1 VTIGGGVTV
10 TRSVADP
17 AGRDAADRWTSA
29 TVQQSGRAAK
39 AVGRSFDAAGRLTA
53 QSGIG
58 LTAAGSYGY
67 DPVSG
72 RKTGQ
77 SLPLALG
84 GAINDS
90 YAYYAGGRLAAAT
103 TNGSTARTTFDE
115 VGNLVGEE
123 IADVSSTV
131 YGYDAANRLTSTAT
145 TAAVDGAAPE
155 ITYYGWDAANAWR
168 TCQGPDPDPTQA
180 NSPVDFSY
188 NAQGRMASYANADA
202 ATTASYA
209 YDASGRRTKSVVTV
223 GGTQTTTSYDYD
235 GLTLLSLSATQGATT
250 WRIDYLYDEEGA
262 LYGGVYRSPA
272 ASASPTHFTAVTD
285 DHGDVLE
292 LCDAD
297 GAAFAAYRY
306 DAWGLPQGEGN
317 CATGIWTQGTS
328 LITSTLAGQIAAR
341 QVLRYASYA
350 YDAESGLYY
359 CSARYYDPATR
370 QWTSGDPVKADGEE
384 SAWQYCAGEPVNHA
398 DPSGLKPKYRRWGY
412 LEFRLIHSDKGNGPL
427 KKNSPY
433 YVWNHYYGRLT
444 AVTVTHKP
452 TGGTPLRKRRHFPAV
467 SGNNKPQSDDVIDTG
482 PIPGKGSL
490 AGNKGRYP
498 FGFEAGGAYVG
509 FTWNYDTPYSPG
521 DGNSILGTPATTKHD
536 GISGF
541 TEEWVVVRTPKP
553 LRAASD
559 SATAAS

>member
-1 VTIGGGVTV
+1 MTIGGGVTV

-180 NSPVDFSY
+180 NSPIDFS
-188 NAQGRMASYANADA
+188 
-202 ATTASYA
+202 

-272 ASASPTHFTAVTD
+272 ASASPTYFTAVTD
-285 DHGDVLE
+285 AHGDVLE

-359 CSARYYDPATR
+359 CSARYYDP
-370 QWTSGDPVKADGEE
+370 
-384 SAWQYCAGEPVNHA
+384 
-398 DPSGLKPKYRRWGY
+398 
-412 LEFRLIHSDKGNGPL
+412 
-427 KKNSPY
+427 
-433 YVWNHYYGRLT
+433 
-444 AVTVTHKP
+444 
-452 TGGTPLRKRRHFPAV
+452 
-467 SGNNKPQSDDVIDTG
+467 
-482 PIPGKGSL
+482 
-490 AGNKGRYP
+490 
-498 FGFEAGGAYVG
+498 
-509 FTWNYDTPYSPG
+509 
-521 DGNSILGTPATTKHD
+521 
-536 GISGF
+536 
-541 TEEWVVVRTPKP
+541 
-553 LRAASD
+553 
-559 SATAAS
+559 

>member
-1 VTIGGGVTV
+1 MTIGGGVTV

-77 SLPLALG
+77 NLPLALG

-180 NSPVDFSY
+180 NSPIDFS
-188 NAQGRMASYANADA
+188 
-202 ATTASYA
+202 

-370 QWTSGDPVKADGEE
+370 QWTSGDPAKADGEE
-384 SAWQYCAGEPVNHA
+384 SAYQYCGGEPVGFVDATGFHCRRVRNETKEDA
-398 DPSGLKPKYRRWGY
+398 NNRVRLRLVMEWNETRVSRGLYG
-412 LEFRLIHSDKGNGPL
+412 LQLTLL
-427 KKNSPY
+427 KT
-433 YVWNHYYGRLT
+433 G
-444 AVTVTHKP
+444 ATVLRKSKFKLSRIALRFSWTP
-452 TGGTPLRKRRHFPAV
+452 TGHCNHDGKDHRHYPHQHGQKWKVPQPV
-467 SGNNKPQSDDVIDTG
+467 SGKTYKRWPNCSDHYNVIDAIRNNYSELQVRSRVTYFNRKTG
-482 PIPGKGSL
+482 VNDHVTL
-490 AGNKGRYP
+490 T
-498 FGFEAGGAYVG
+498 
-509 FTWNYDTPYSPG
+509 FTW
-521 DGNSILGTPATTKHD
+521 
-536 GISGF
+536 
-541 TEEWVVVRTPKP
+541 
-553 LRAASD
+553 
-559 SATAAS
+559 TAPD